1 MRRKQDIRL
10 LILLALL
17 LIITIGYAALAT
29 TLKING
35 QAHITKNTW
44 NVYWD
49 VPVVTA
55 GSVTDTIPTRTND
68 SNEPS
73 NTKLV
78 WSITLD
84 LPGDYYE
91 FTVDAVNEGTID
103 AMITGITNT
112 VSPSL
117 PSYIQYSVTYDDGSA
132 IANNHLLEKTVG
144 GVPTKDKY
152 KVRIEYDKE
161 LATKETVN
169 AIPTGGNTYTF
180 TFGVTYGQAT
190 SSAIYRPVVAD
201 FENDSWDRIIAA
213 YKAGTTTE
221 LQEAMEDGTTKEIL
235 LDTDYNSTYETTA
248 HVRIANLSKC
258 TNGETSKTACGLVI
272 EFSEIIDTHQM
283 NPTLN
288 ETTTGTGNIGGWEY
302 SDMRAYLNSTTGSTY
317 ENTGIFNM
325 LPSTLKSKII
335 STTVVSGY
343 GSSDNANFT
352 TSDKLYLFSTKEIW
366 GKTGSSGT
374 ITDDTAEEVTKQL
387 DYYLTKGVT
396 TDANTYSPAAK
407 TYNSSAAAWW
417 LRSADNSTNTK
428 FFAVRNSGYYKTND
442 SDFIN
447 GGVSNGVSPAFRL
460 SE

>member
-1 MRRKQDIRL
+1 
-10 LILLALL
+10 
-17 LIITIGYAALAT
+17 
-29 TLKING
+29 
-35 QAHITKNTW
+35 
-44 NVYWD
+44 
-49 VPVVTA
+49 
-55 GSVTDTIPTRTND
+55 
-68 SNEPS
+68 
-73 NTKLV
+73 
-78 WSITLD
+78 
-84 LPGDYYE
+84 
-91 FTVDAVNEGTID
+91 
-103 AMITGITNT
+103 
-112 VSPSL
+112 
-117 PSYIQYSVTYDDGSA
+117 
-132 IANNHLLEKTVG
+132 
-144 GVPTKDKY
+144 
-152 KVRIEYDKE
+152 
-161 LATKETVN
+161 
-169 AIPTGGNTYTF
+169 
-180 TFGVTYGQAT
+180 
-190 SSAIYRPVVAD
+190 
-201 FENDSWDRIIAA
+201 
-213 YKAGTTTE
+213 
-221 LQEAMEDGTTKEIL
+221 
-235 LDTDYNSTYETTA
+235 
-248 HVRIANLSKC
+248 
-258 TNGETSKTACGLVI
+258 
-272 EFSEIIDTHQM
+272 M

-288 ETTTGTGNIGGWEY
+288 GTTTGTGNIGGWEY